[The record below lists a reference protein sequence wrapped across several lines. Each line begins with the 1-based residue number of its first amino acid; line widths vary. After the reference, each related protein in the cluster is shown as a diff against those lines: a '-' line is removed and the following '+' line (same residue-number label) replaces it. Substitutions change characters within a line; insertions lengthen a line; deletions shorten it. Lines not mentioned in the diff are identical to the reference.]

1 MHQYTLRDYQLENS
15 SAKKD
20 TGVLVDTKLIIS
32 QQSTFAAK
40 EANTILGCI
49 RQSIGSRS
57 RELSTLMKPY
67 LLSTDEAISGVLCP
81 VWAPQFKKNMNLL

>member
-15 SAKKD
+15 SAKKNA
-20 TGVLVDTKLIIS
+20 GVLVDTKLIIS
-32 QQSTFAAK
+32 QQRIFAGK
-40 EANTILGCI
+40 EANIILGYI

-81 VWAPQFKKNMNLL
+81 VWAPSSRKI